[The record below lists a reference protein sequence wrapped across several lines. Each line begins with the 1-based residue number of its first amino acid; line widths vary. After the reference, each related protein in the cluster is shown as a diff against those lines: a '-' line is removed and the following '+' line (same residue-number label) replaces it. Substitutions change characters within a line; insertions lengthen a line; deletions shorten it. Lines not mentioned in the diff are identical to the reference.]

1 MKYAATLFF
10 LSLIA
15 GESLAQEDTGA
26 EKAAYCQYVRAQA
39 EAERTLATGF
49 NAVGRFGQ
57 SDVSPSEKQAVL
69 GVSKSISK
77 HLQGTAAVDA
87 SNLECELYA
96 YTTDLQRVLKYQLA
110 AIDQRI
116 AQRRARFISEVL
128 AILDDEIAR
137 AQRRRRA
144 GNATLADVFSLDQ
157 QRQQLYS
164 QYRLAQQDAANP
176 AIPNVRRLDP
186 VSTLGKI
193 EAVTATLQEV
203 LNRKQRL
210 QAWDVVLI
218 VGMQKPVLGGTTANA
233 SGAKPYA
240 SMSFTYN
247 LNARAYA
254 GQLDDASRSLI
265 ALRREQNDELNKQV
279 SVLLQTV
286 AERVKLER
294 SALPRLAADV
304 DRIANESERV
314 QTIDTSE
321 AARMRALLR
330 VDLALATMEQNLATD
345 RLTLLTEAFDEG
357 R

>member
-1 MKYAATLFF
+1 MKYAATLLLF
-10 LSLIA
+10 SLIA
-15 GESLAQEDTGA
+15 RPGLAQEDTGV

-39 EAERTLATGF
+39 EAERTLAAGF

-57 SDVSPSEKQAVL
+57 SDVSPSEKQAVV

-77 HLQGTAAVDA
+77 HLQGAAAVDA
-87 SNLECELYA
+87 GNLECELYA

-116 AQRRARFISEVL
+116 AGRRAHMIGEVL
-128 AILDDEIAR
+128 AILDDEIAQT
-137 AQRRRRA
+137 QRRRRA

-176 AIPNVRRLDP
+176 SIPPVRRLDP
-186 VSTLGKI
+186 VSTLGKV

-218 VGMQKPVLGGTTANA
+218 VGMQKPVLGSTTASA
-233 SGAKPYA
+233 PGAKPYA

-247 LNARAYA
+247 LNAHAYG
-254 GQLDDASRSLI
+254 GQLDEASRSLI

-286 AERVKLER
+286 AERMQLER
-294 SALPRLAADV
+294 SALQRLAADV
-304 DRIANESERV
+304 KRIADESERI
-314 QTIDTSE
+314 QAIDTAE
-321 AARMRALLR
+321 AVRMRALLR
-330 VDLALATMEQNLATD
+330 VDLALAKMEQNLATD
-345 RLTLLTEAFDEG
+345 RLTLLAEAFDEG